1 MRCVF
6 KFLMLPVIFILSVMK
21 LFLEGA
27 TKVYCLVAGVAINLL
42 VIFSVLA
49 IITQQWF
56 ALVVFGVIFVFYIGG
71 SVCYWTYRFISRE
84 FERQNILKIRTDYDL
99 VCPFV
104 KLKVLYVWSD
114 KLFYLFNC
122 FYSVLSFR
130 YGFCCKSI
138 Q

>member
-42 VIFSVLA
+42 VIFSALA

-56 ALVVFGVIFVFYIGG
+56 ALVVFGVIFVFILGVLFVTGRIGLFLENLKD
-71 SVCYWTYRFISRE
+71 RIS
-84 FERQNILKIRTDYDL
+84 
-99 VCPFV
+99 
-104 KLKVLYVWSD
+104 
-114 KLFYLFNC
+114 
-122 FYSVLSFR
+122 
-130 YGFCCKSI
+130 
-138 Q
+138 

>member
-21 LFLEGA
+21 LSLEGA

-56 ALVVFGVIFVFYIGG
+56 ALVVFGVIFVFILGVLFVTGRIGLFLENLKD
-71 SVCYWTYRFISRE
+71 RIS
-84 FERQNILKIRTDYDL
+84 
-99 VCPFV
+99 
-104 KLKVLYVWSD
+104 
-114 KLFYLFNC
+114 
-122 FYSVLSFR
+122 
-130 YGFCCKSI
+130 
-138 Q
+138 